1 MKKRR
6 REKNYTNI
14 LITGLADKGFGVGRD
29 EAGEVVFVEK
39 AVPGDVVNVY
49 SPRKK
54 KNVRFGLVSEY
65 VKLSPHRVRPF
76 CEHFGTCGGC
86 KYQHL
91 DYKIQLQ
98 EKEKTVQQALQ
109 RIGKVAPESFEPI
122 LAAEHTS
129 HYRNKL
135 EFAYSSLRW
144 LTREEM
150 DKGATSA
157 DNVLGFHIAGVFDKI
172 LPIHECH
179 LQVEPSNA
187 IRNTL
192 RDIGEEQQLEFYDAK
207 NHTGFLR
214 NVVIRITTTGN
225 IMVIVA
231 FGKDDQKKV
240 RNYLSEVKRQFPEIT
255 SLYYCINT
263 KLNDYYADLD
273 MVLYEGEPVITEML
287 GNVKFNIGPKSF
299 FQTNTHQA
307 KQMFDIVKEYCGLT
321 GRENVYDLYT
331 GLGSIALYIADSC
344 RQITGIEEIAAAID
358 DAKINAALNNITNAT
373 FYAGDVKDILDDS
386 FSQKHGKPDV
396 VITDPPRVGMHA
408 DVVSTLLKLEAP
420 KIVYVSCNPATQAR
434 DIQLLS
440 EKYRVTRVK
449 PVDMFPQTY
458 HIESVALLE
467 LVK

>member
-1 MKKRR
+1 M
-6 REKNYTNI
+6 
-14 LITGLADKGFGVGRD
+14 
-29 EAGEVVFVEK
+29 
-39 AVPGDVVNVY
+39 AVSFDV
-49 SPRKK
+49 S
-54 KNVRFGLVSEY
+54 
-65 VKLSPHRVRPF
+65 
-76 CEHFGTCGGC
+76 
-86 KYQHL
+86 
-91 DYKIQLQ
+91 
-98 EKEKTVQQALQ
+98 
-109 RIGKVAPESFEPI
+109 
-122 LAAEHTS
+122 
-129 HYRNKL
+129 
-135 EFAYSSLRW
+135 
-144 LTREEM
+144 
-150 DKGATSA
+150 
-157 DNVLGFHIAGVFDKI
+157 

-187 IRNTL
+187 IRNAL
-192 RDIGEEQQLEFYDAK
+192 RDIGEEQNLEFYDAK

-273 MVLYEGEPVITEML
+273 MVLWAKGGTAITEML
-287 GNVKFNIGPKSF
+287 GNAEIEHCPKSF
-299 FQTNTHQA
+299 SKLPFHQA

-396 VITDPPRVGMHA
+396 VIDRFAQSGCMHA